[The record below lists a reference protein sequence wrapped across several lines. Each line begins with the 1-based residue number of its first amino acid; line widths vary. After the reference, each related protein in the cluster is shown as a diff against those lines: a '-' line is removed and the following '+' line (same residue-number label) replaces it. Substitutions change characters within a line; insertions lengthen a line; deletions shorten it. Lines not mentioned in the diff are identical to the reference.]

1 MYVVGDPLTIQ
12 CIADSNPPP
21 VFVWS
26 FQPYN
31 KSAKTLVEHV
41 HGNSKLDFESLQT
54 TDSGTYFCTAINTAR
69 PNYPNASS
77 SVSLY
82 MRHLES
88 SYNGC
93 KQCGYL
99 QICQQYNRDTKC
111 VTNVWA
117 PVAVV
122 FIIVFVSF
130 AVTTIILIIDKK
142 NRSTSTTSSKSV
154 YLQR

>member
-12 CIADSNPPP
+12 CFADSNPPP

-26 FQPYN
+26 FQSYT

-41 HGNSKLDFESLQT
+41 HGNSNLDFESLQT
-54 TDSGTYFCTAINTAR
+54 TDFGTYICTATNTAR

-99 QICQQYNRDTKC
+99 QICQQNNRDIKC
-111 VTNVWA
+111 VTNVWV

-122 FIIVFVSF
+122 LIIVFVSF

-142 NRSTSTTSSKSV
+142 NRSTSKSV